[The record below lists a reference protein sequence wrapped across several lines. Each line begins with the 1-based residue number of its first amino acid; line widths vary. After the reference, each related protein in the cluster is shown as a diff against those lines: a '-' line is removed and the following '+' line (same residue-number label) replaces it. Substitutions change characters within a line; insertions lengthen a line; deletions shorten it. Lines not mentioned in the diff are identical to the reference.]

1 MIKTF
6 EFYFDFACPYSFLA
20 HKQIRNIENENS
32 IQVKYKP
39 ILLGGLLKSAGIK
52 AIEDVPVKG
61 KHMIK
66 DCKLWAEKY
75 NINFKFNSYFP
86 IINLNLMRCSLL
98 AEKKDFLQNFTNK
111 IFDAIWK
118 DGLNLND
125 KTIFEKLLKNMDVNA
140 IKFLADA
147 MDEKIKKDLKN
158 RTDNAFAKGIFGTP
172 SFAINNKIFWG
183 QDRLE
188 FVLLEAKK

>member
-1 MIKTF
+1 
-6 EFYFDFACPYSFLA
+6 
-20 HKQIRNIENENS
+20 
-32 IQVKYKP
+32 
-39 ILLGGLLKSAGIK
+39 
-52 AIEDVPVKG
+52 
-61 KHMIK
+61 MIK

-75 NINFKFNSYFP
+75 NMNFKFNSYFP

>member
-32 IQVKYKP
+32 IQVKYEP

-52 AIEDVPVKG
+52 ATEDVPVKG

-125 KTIFEKLLKNMDVNA
+125 KTIFEKLLKNMDINP

-158 RTDNAFAKGIFGTP
+158 RTDNAFTKGIFGTP

>member
-1 MIKTF
+1 MIKQF
-6 EFYFDFACPYSFLA
+6 DFYFDFASPYAFLG
-20 HKQIRNIENENS
+20 HKQIRNMENENS
-32 IQVKYKP
+32 IRIKYRP

-52 AIEDVPVKG
+52 PIADIPIKG

-111 IFDAIWK
+111 IYDAIWK

-125 KTIFEKLLKNMDVNA
+125 KTIFEKLLKNMDINP

>member
-32 IQVKYKP
+32 IQVKYEP

-52 AIEDVPVKG
+52 ATEDVPVKG

-75 NINFKFNSYFP
+75 NMNFKFNSYFP